1 MQANQFMPT
10 VIVRVRVSIRV
21 RTTFRVSAY
30 LFYLLSV
37 RRSDPQSTF
46 YPLPHYGPSART
58 DGSAIE
64 QQNARCFAM

>member
-1 MQANQFMPT
+1 MQANQFMPR

-46 YPLPHYGPSART
+46 YPLPHYGPLART
-58 DGSAIE
+58 DD
-64 QQNARCFAM
+64 QL